1 MNHRDF
7 CYDFEPGERIG
18 IVGAL
23 AAIDSLRSLCT
34 SSSRRMAGH
43 QSSQHTPLLHFTEHV
58 TTAGPNGA
66 GKSTLL
72 NLIAGSLPPVGGER
86 SVGDTTVLGNFTQHP
101 VDMPEHVSIVGWLRC
116 GAVARIIMSNTSSRS
131 DAPESA
137 GRLVTQMQGCGR
149 HLEACREL

>member
-1 MNHRDF
+1 MLPIRVHLLYPTPLHHFNPVKPPVMSDVLTLNHRDF

-34 SSSRRMAGH
+34 SSGRRMAGH
-43 QSSQHTPLLHFTEHV
+43 QSSQHTTLLQFTGHV

-72 NLIAGSLPPVGGER
+72 NLIAGSLPPLGGER

-101 VDMPEHVSIVGWLRC
+101 VDMPEHVSIVGWLR
-116 GAVARIIMSNTSSRS
+116 
-131 DAPESA
+131 
-137 GRLVTQMQGCGR
+137 
-149 HLEACREL
+149 

>member
-1 MNHRDF
+1 MSAAKRSSGGAADRTCAVPCTHASLCQKSHVMSDMRILNYRDF

-23 AAIDSLRSLCT
+23 AATDSLRSLCT
-34 SSSRRMAGH
+34 SSSQRIAGH
-43 QSSQHTPLLHFTEHV
+43 QGSQHTTLLRFIGYV

-101 VDMPEHVSIVGWLRC
+101 VDMPEHVSIVGWLR
-116 GAVARIIMSNTSSRS
+116 
-131 DAPESA
+131 
-137 GRLVTQMQGCGR
+137 
-149 HLEACREL
+149 